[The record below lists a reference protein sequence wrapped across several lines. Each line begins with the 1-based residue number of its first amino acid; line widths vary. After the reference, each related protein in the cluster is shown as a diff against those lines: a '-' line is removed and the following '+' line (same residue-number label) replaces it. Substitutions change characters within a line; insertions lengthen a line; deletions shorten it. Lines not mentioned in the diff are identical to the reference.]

1 MSSEYL
7 YNEIFAGNWI
17 IFQKRTS
24 NSVSFLR
31 DWSEYV
37 TGFGTNSTSYW
48 RGLNTIHTETA
59 TPTELQIVI
68 ELFNNDIIT
77 LNYGIFSV
85 GDAAS
90 KYLLSIGNYVSNTR
104 YTESF
109 LRQDGSM
116 FTTQDSDNDRDTAHN
131 AATYHFSGGWWYNAA
146 SDKMRPNAVYAGNVG
161 VGGTSLFLGLIDG
174 SSQPVKSVEMSY
186 IYAP

>member
-1 MSSEYL
+1 MSSKYL
-7 YNEIFAGNWI
+7 YNDLFVGNWVV
-17 IFQKRTS
+17 FQKRTS

-37 TGFGTNSTSYW
+37 TGFGTSSTNYW

-59 TPTELQIVI
+59 TPTELQIII

-77 LNYGIFSV
+77 LNYGTFSV

-90 KYLLSIGNYVSNTR
+90 KYLLSIGHYVSNTR

-116 FTTQDSDNDRDTAHN
+116 FTSQDSDNDRDSHN
-131 AATYHFSGGWWYNAA
+131 SATYHFSGGWWYNNNV
-146 SDKMRPNAVYAGNVG
+146 DKMRPNAVYAGNVA
-161 VGGTSLFLGLIDG
+161 VGETSLFLGSIDG